1 MNFSRKKFIMLGALI
16 LLTLVLAGCQ
26 PTEVEVIKEV
36 EVQVTVVVE
45 PTAVPP
51 EPYADQSAYHADW
64 EAGPHST

>member
-1 MNFSRKKFIMLGALI
+1 MNFSRKMIVILGALI

-36 EVQVTVVVE
+36 EVTVVVE

-51 EPYADQSAYHADW
+51 EPYRWNRS
-64 EAGPHST
+64 